1 VRKTIEIGV
10 IFDRLMATSTSP
22 PEEAAGKWSHVDL
35 IRYLASV
42 RNDIPFADIK
52 RLQSTRICLAEGN
65 GVKSS
70 ERYLISDLCEPDESL
85 RRLKL
90 PILQWPGI
98 YNSSSPEGKFLDF
111 LGLRAAPTYLEL
123 IGIMANASRAQ
134 DVPLRNHAFKYF
146 IDNYHFKGYDTY
158 DHTSIQVPY
167 LPIEGQDKLET
178 PINCFTNERVT
189 VLGFDILS
197 KELRVHA
204 SKFGVQAN
212 PPIQDCIRKLVEN
225 PPSSKRVARELF
237 EYFAGRLNEITRQQA
252 DTLNDVSIVP
262 VSSKSTALAVGSEK
276 SQRLRLVPPRLCFLG
291 SDERYEGI
299 FDYVDFGEE
308 ANAFLLRCG
317 SKNQPSNLELA
328 TLLLKEPAKVFT
340 QLDIP
345 KYTELLRNLAESW
358 PSLKKNKELVKAMN
372 TAKFL
377 LAFRELPSK
386 VVKTESD
393 DDNDQSVRTAELASA
408 RQIVII
414 NDSITYNQF
423 KASLLTAPLDEALE
437 GFYYDL
443 GASELGSL
451 VEERYGIGA
460 LSRNQKL
467 AVELQKLIEER
478 VRLFLYDVAQD
489 IIKNNA
495 TWVEKHL
502 SVVLVESISLRKS
515 LKGHDRVHNE
525 SRSAAVNNARG
536 EYILSVTPRFDMF
549 EVSQVLV
556 PLLLRRHKTPHALVL
571 EMMLSTDLRKLQSRG
586 YNVQRILRQK
596 AQDAQIAEDARKRQ
610 LVQEAQA
617 IQEAEARWNEQM
629 TQEAANTQLQTPMP
643 GVFPDSLDRSAIP
656 PPANAEQL
664 IQKSRGFLSD
674 LGKKFGFE
682 NGRKPLLQTKARES
696 GMDGKETSNQVDSP
710 PPYSLEDTRKSGKQA
725 TPAETV
731 TAPHRLQQK

>member
-1 VRKTIEIGV
+1 
-10 IFDRLMATSTSP
+10 MATSTNP
-22 PEEAAGKWSHVDL
+22 QGEATSKWSHVDL

-42 RNDIPFADIK
+42 RNDIPLADIN
-52 RLQSTRICLAEGN
+52 RLQITRICLAEGSSA
-65 GVKSS
+65 KAS
-70 ERYLISDLCEPDESL
+70 ERYLISELCEPEESL

-98 YNSSSPEGKFLDF
+98 YNSSSTEGKFLSF

-123 IGIMANASRAQ
+123 VGIMANASRTQ

-146 IDNYHFKGYDTY
+146 IDNYNFKGYDTY
-158 DHTSIQVPY
+158 DHTSIQIPY
-167 LPIEGQDKLET
+167 LPLEGQDKLET
-178 PINCFTNERVT
+178 PKNCFTNERVT
-189 VLGFDILS
+189 VLGFDILR

-225 PPSSKRVARELF
+225 PPSSERGARDLF

-252 DTLNDVSIVP
+252 DILYDVSFVP
-262 VSSKSTALAVGSEK
+262 VQSKSTALATKSEK
-276 SQRLRLVPPRLCFLG
+276 SQGLRLVPPRLCFLG

-308 ANAFLLRCG
+308 ANTFLLRCG
-317 SKNQPSNLELA
+317 SKHQPSNLELA
-328 TLLLKEPAKVFT
+328 TLLVKEPAKVFT
-340 QLDIP
+340 QLGIA
-345 KYTELLRNLAESW
+345 KYTELLRHLAESW
-358 PSLKKNKELVKAMN
+358 PNLKKNKDLLRAMN

-377 LAFRELPSK
+377 IAFRELPFE
-386 VVKTESD
+386 VEKTEND

-423 KASLLTAPLDEALE
+423 KAILLTAPLDEALE

-443 GASELGSL
+443 GAAELGSL

-460 LSRNQKL
+460 LARNQKV
-467 AVELQKLIEER
+467 AIDLQRLIEER
-478 VRLFLYDVAQD
+478 IRLFLYDVPQD

-502 SVVLVESISLRKS
+502 SVLLVQSISLRKS

-525 SRSAAVNNARG
+525 ARSAAVNNARG
-536 EYILSVTPRFDMF
+536 EYTLSVTPRVDMF

-556 PLLLRRHKTPHALVL
+556 PLLLRRHKTPHVMVL

-596 AQDAQIAEDARKRQ
+596 AQDAQIADDARKRQ
-610 LVQEAQA
+610 LAQEAQA
-617 IQEAEARWNEQM
+617 TQEAEARGKEPM
-629 TQEAANTQLQTPMP
+629 AQEASSTQLGSPMP
-643 GVFPDSLDRSAIP
+643 GVFPDSPDRSTIP
-656 PPANAEQL
+656 PPASTEHL
-664 IQKSRGFLSD
+664 MQKSRGFLSD

-682 NGRKPLLQTKARES
+682 NGRKPLLQNKARER
-696 GMDGKETSNQVDSP
+696 GMDGKETSTQVDSP
-710 PPYSLEDTRKSGKQA
+710 PPYSLEDERNPGSQA

-731 TAPHRLQQK
+731 TAPHQLQQK